1 MDWLL
6 SQSGATDG
14 RTSYAIYGVAALSLM
29 YIVLRPM
36 LRRRQPRDP
45 LAKTPAQSSLA
56 RQRAVD
62 RQMETLLV
70 ELSEMAQQIT
80 AQIDTRSAKLEALI
94 READEKLVALRG
106 GIASQPV
113 EASTQNNHDSDRAD
127 AHAHDAQ
134 DEDPPDPRHAEI
146 YALADQGRRPQEIAA
161 QLNRPDGEVE
171 LILALRRQAS

>member
-45 LAKTPAQSSLA
+45 LAKSPVQSSLA

-62 RQMETLLV
+62 RQKETLLV
-70 ELSEMAQQIT
+70 ELSEMARQIT

-94 READEKLVALRG
+94 READEKLAVLRRA
-106 GIASQPV
+106 IDARPV
-113 EASTQNNHDSDRAD
+113 EPPAAAGAESEPSRR
-127 AHAHDAQ
+127 
-134 DEDPPDPRHAEI
+134 DEQPPDPRHAEI
-146 YALADQGRRPQEIAA
+146 YALADQGRAPQEIAA
-161 QLNRPDGEVE
+161 ELNRPDGEVE

>member
-45 LAKTPAQSSLA
+45 LAKSPGQSSLA

-94 READEKLVALRG
+94 READEKLAALRG
-106 GIASQPV
+106 AIASQQPD
-113 EASTQNNHDSDRAD
+113 APANDDRDRSDAT
-127 AHAHDAQ
+127 HHE
-134 DEDPPDPRHAEI
+134 DEDPPDPRHTEI

-161 QLNRPDGEVE
+161 ELNRPDGEVE